1 MEDEPQKS
9 KPKPRKSRR
18 KCYDQTNDP
27 SHVCSVNHV
36 RVPAHCRLKRNR
48 KKNEVR
54 EIGESLHRSVPSVPQ
69 SDESRAGG
77 LAKKWAQD
85 AIRQRIMQQL

>member
-1 MEDEPQKS
+1 VKA

-48 KKNEVR
+48 KKKEER
-54 EIGESLHRSVPSVPQ
+54 EIGECVRGGVPSVPDQNNTSQ
-69 SDESRAGG
+69 SIA
-77 LAKKWAQD
+77 AKKWEQNP
-85 AIRQRIMQQL
+85 IRKRIMHQL